1 MRLFGLGRDG
11 GKRSLQFDIFLSN
24 FWLVAL
30 AVSSLTAFLVHT
42 GSVELKKQLGMR
54 ADSIAGLAASQAEYP
69 LLVGN
74 TQDLQRVV
82 QSVTGSQ
89 DVVYAIVSDQKGTAL
104 ASAAARGFLT
114 KNIPADAAENPRN
127 GTSQRELSVGDGAEI
142 LEVRAAVFSRSDI
155 GLMDWA
161 SADSSVTTLGSI
173 RIGFSTESQTA
184 TSRRTIGAALIAALL
199 AQLLL
204 YPIQFVRLRK
214 VLAPLGQLRQVTQLV
229 AKGDL
234 TRKASVARMDEV
246 GELAAAFNEMVDQVR
261 SRQELQ
267 ELLHQAQEANRMKS
281 EFLANMS
288 HEIRT
293 PMNGIM
299 GMTELAL
306 TTDLTSEQRDYLETV
321 SNSADS
327 LLRVINDILDFSKIE
342 AGKLDLDPRPFSL
355 RELMSSTLR
364 ALAVRAQ
371 EKGLELLCDF
381 RDGAEDSLIGDA
393 DRLRQVILNL
403 TGNAIKF
410 TERGEVLMEADTDP
424 SYGDCVDVHFR
435 IKDTGIGIPKEKQ
448 SYIFESFTQVDASTT
463 RNYGGTGLGLAISSR
478 LARLIGGRIWLESE
492 PGKGSTFHF
501 VARCTY
507 GPRKTEGNPA
517 QSMPHLHGT
526 RVLIADDNGT
536 HLRILEHTLAR
547 WGACTCSAQTAE
559 RAVDLARGQA
569 QRNEP
574 FQVLLVAG
582 RMPGVDG
589 FELVR
594 RVREETG
601 ERVPAVMMI
610 SPTHLAE
617 DVQLCRRLGAAQHV
631 PKPVFP
637 NSLRSAVLHALNPE
651 HADHSAPAEK
661 QPPNAAAING
671 TLRGLSVLVA
681 EDNRVNQRLAVA
693 LLDKAGCEVFVA
705 SNGREVLEQMTRAR
719 FDVIVMDVQMPELD
733 GYGATAAIR
742 KLEEGTGRHIPIL
755 AATAFAMTSDQER
768 CLEAGM
774 DGYVAK
780 PFRQA
785 SLYDAIEQVLKQVP
799 DAPRRGS
806 AALVVPGDPG
816 VLLGET
822 IPAPKTIQ

>member
-1 MRLFGLGRDG
+1 MRLFGVGQNGRR
-11 GKRSLQFDIFLSN
+11 RSLQFDIFLSN

-30 AVSSLTAFLVHT
+30 AVSGLTAFLVHT
-42 GSVELKKQLGMR
+42 GSVELKSQLGLR
-54 ADSIAGLAASQAEYP
+54 ADSIAGLAASQVEYP

-74 TQDLQRVV
+74 TQELQRVV
-82 QSVTGSQ
+82 QSVIGSQ
-89 DVVYAIVSDQKGTAL
+89 DVLYAIVSDPKGAPL
-104 ASAAARGFLT
+104 ASASARGFLT
-114 KNIPADAAENPRN
+114 KNIPEDAAGNPRT
-127 GTSQRELSVGDGAEI
+127 GASQRELSAGDRAGI
-142 LEVRAAVFSRSDI
+142 LEVRAQVASRSDI
-155 GLMDWA
+155 GLMDWT
-161 SADSSVTTLGSI
+161 SADAPVTALGSI
-173 RIGFSTESQTA
+173 RIGFSTESQAA

-204 YPIQFVRLRK
+204 YPIQFVRLRRA
-214 VLAPLGQLRQVTQLV
+214 LAPLGQLRQVTQLV

-234 TRKASVARMDEV
+234 TRRASVARMDEV

-306 TTDLTSEQRDYLETV
+306 TTELTGEQRDYLETV
-321 SNSADS
+321 SHSADS

-342 AGKLDLDPRPFSL
+342 AGKMDLDPRPFSL
-355 RELMSSTLR
+355 RELVSSTLR
-364 ALAVRAQ
+364 ALAVRAE

-381 RDGAEDSLIGDA
+381 RDDAEDSLIGDA

-410 TERGEVLMEADTDP
+410 TERGEVLLEADTAP
-424 SYGDCVDVHFR
+424 SYGDSVEVHFR
-435 IKDTGIGIPKEKQ
+435 IRDTGIGIPKEKQ
-448 SYIFESFTQVDASTT
+448 AYIFESFTQVDASTT

-478 LARLIGGRIWLESE
+478 LARLMGGRIWLESE

-501 VARCTY
+501 VTRCTY
-507 GPRKTEGNPA
+507 GPRKAEENPA
-517 QSMPHLHGT
+517 QPMPHLHGI

-536 HLRILEHTLAR
+536 QLRILEHMLAR

-559 RAVDLARGQA
+559 RALELARAQA
-569 QRNEP
+569 GRKEP
-574 FQVLLVAG
+574 FQLLLADG
-582 RMPGVDG
+582 RMPGVGG
-589 FELVR
+589 FELVS
-594 RVREETG
+594 RVRKETG
-601 ERVPAVMMI
+601 ERVSAILMI

-617 DVQLCRRLGAAQHV
+617 DVQLCRRLGEAQHV

-637 NSLRSAVLHALNPE
+637 NSLRTAILQALSAEQAE
-651 HADHSAPAEK
+651 RSAPAEK
-661 QPPNAAAING
+661 LPANATAING

-693 LLDKAGCEVFVA
+693 LLDKAGCEVSVA
-705 SNGREVLEQMTRAR
+705 SNGREVLEQLSRAR

-755 AATAFAMTSDQER
+755 AATAFAMTSDQAR

-785 SLYDAIEQVLKQVP
+785 SLYDAIEQVLKHAP
-799 DAPRRGS
+799 APPRRGS
-806 AALVVPGDPG
+806 AALVVPGDPPVSLNEAG
-816 VLLGET
+816 
-822 IPAPKTIQ
+822 PAPKTIP